1 MKKICDLLSDILL
14 YALSNGV
21 SPKVHLFYVI
31 RQCNALNNPYWH
43 EKGLAAMLALQQT
56 ELMPMQSIEFID
68 NYIEGI
74 MLVTLPQAA

>member
-21 SPKVHLFYVI
+21 SPKVHLFYVT

-43 EKGLAAMLALQQT
+43 EKGLAV
-56 ELMPMQSIEFID
+56 SFD
-68 NYIEGI
+68 
-74 MLVTLPQAA
+74 LPQQILTC

>member
-1 MKKICDLLSDILL
+1 MKKLCDLPSELLL

-21 SPKVHLFYVI
+21 SLKVHLFYVT
-31 RQCNALNNPYWH
+31 RQCSALNNPYWH